1 MQALKKAELLQKEV
15 NTISVSA
22 DAFVNQK
29 DKSISVKELTRSIND
44 LSDDVTQANIA
55 HWKKDELRNLL
66 KAIKKSVDDVE
77 RNIKNAVVNDVAEA
91 SKKLIADRP
100 NATFIVHEFH
110 AYSNAKVQSK
120 QIMFSSLFLRK

>member
-1 MQALKKAELLQKEV
+1 MKKAELLQKEV
-15 NTISVSA
+15 NAISISA
-22 DAFVNQK
+22 DAFVTQK

-100 NATFIVHEFH
+100 NALFIVHEFH
-110 AYSNAKVQSK
+110 AYSNAKVQK
-120 QIMFSSLFLRK
+120 QTQVFS

>member
-15 NTISVSA
+15 NAISVSA
-22 DAFVNQK
+22 NAFVNLK

-100 NATFIVHEFH
+100 NVSFIVHEFH
-110 AYSNAKVQSK
+110 AYSNAKVE
-120 QIMFSSLFLRK
+120 